1 MGMSKLQWN
10 DKEKLH
16 LLASLEAL
24 LGCMKSLHATVGAV
38 MADLAALRN
47 TVLEDPG
54 DLTGCRANLQLAVSA
69 AKPLVNEASNS
80 YDELLQELIASQQ
93 YTN

>member
-10 DKEKLH
+10 DKEKLR

-24 LGCMKSLHATVGAV
+24 LGCIRSLHATVGAV

-47 TVLEDPG
+47 TVFEDPG
-54 DLTGCRANLQLAVSA
+54 DMAGCRANLQSAISA
-69 AKPLVNEASNS
+69 AKPLVDEASDS
-80 YDELLQELIASQQ
+80 CDDLLQELIASQQ
-93 YTN
+93 YTH